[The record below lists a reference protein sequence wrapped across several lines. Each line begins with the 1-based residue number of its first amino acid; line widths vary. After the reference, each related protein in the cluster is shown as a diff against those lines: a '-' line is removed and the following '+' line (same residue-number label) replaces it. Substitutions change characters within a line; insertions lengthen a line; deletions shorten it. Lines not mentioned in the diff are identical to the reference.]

1 MWKRPHGKQ
10 KELVKDDQCDY
21 RKPFVCNQC
30 SYECTIAGNLKKH
43 KQRHTGGKLF
53 SCNHCNFKC
62 ALNVT
67 IDKDCLIHIGEK
79 YFGCKKENIGHIL
92 LSIFGKMLFKG
103 YVEVKSENITYYF
116 KIE

>member
-92 LSIFGKMLFKG
+92 LSIFGKM
-103 YVEVKSENITYYF
+103 
-116 KIE
+116 